1 MPAREMPQPP
11 YVLLYQEAAPG
22 AEPGADPLV
31 ILIDERPSL
40 PLFGSVAKAEDFLSS
55 ADFGPGWKPVEV
67 SGAGLLAVLEGRRG
81 EAEYVALDP
90 PPAGEGGMRVEMG
103 SLEGLIEAL
112 QTSQQETNLFGLGSN
127 GSG

>member
-1 MPAREMPQPP
+1 MPARGMPQPP
-11 YVLLYQEAAPG
+11 YVLLYQEAALG
-22 AEPGADPLV
+22 SDPLV
-31 ILIDERPSL
+31 ILIDDRPSL
-40 PLFGSVAKAEDFLSS
+40 PLFGSVAKAEGFLSS

-112 QTSQQETNLFGLGSN
+112 QTSQQETDLFGLGSN